1 MRDFY
6 DLYVLKALKSDEIDF
21 KVLSRAVENTT
32 IKRNTK
38 DLLEFADEIIHS
50 VQESNELLRLWNT
63 YRETYIYAN
72 HIEYEETVEAIKWIY
87 ENVS

>member
-63 YRETYIYAN
+63 YRGTYIYAN

>member
-1 MRDFY
+1 MKLF
-6 DLYVLKALKSDEIDF
+6 S
-21 KVLSRAVENTT
+21 AVENTT

-72 HIEYEETVEAIKWIY
+72 HIEYVEAVEAIKWIY